1 MNMDYF
7 LGLDLGQRVD
17 HTAMALVTPVME
29 ADGGFDYVRWMQP
42 RVERL
47 RVVYLER
54 LPLGTRYFEVAR
66 RVRELMGRTA
76 GAGRCEVVADATG
89 VGLPVVEILRTA
101 GIAATIVPVTI
112 TSGGEARRGP
122 AAWHVPRRDL
132 LAKLVVEL
140 EQGRLRL
147 PAGSPL
153 AGRLREE
160 IAGVQAGPGRG
171 GGHDDLVFA
180 LALASWRAG
189 AATAAGREHGRL
201 F

>member
-1 MNMDYF
+1 
-7 LGLDLGQRVD
+7 
-17 HTAMALVTPVME
+17 
-29 ADGGFDYVRWMQP
+29 VRWMQP

-76 GAGRCEVVADATG
+76 GARRCEVVADATG

-112 TSGGEARRGP
+112 TSGGEARRGT

-132 LAKLVVEL
+132 LGKLAVEL
-140 EQGRLRL
+140 EQGRLAARGVA
-147 PAGSPL
+147 AGGVA
-153 AGRLREE
+153 AGGDC
-160 IAGVQAGPGRG
+160 GVQAGSGRG
-171 GGHDDLVFA
+171 GE
-180 LALASWRAG
+180 G
-189 AATAAGREHGRL
+189 AWEVILSGEMDADHTGFVR
-201 F
+201 